1 MELREGEGFIRA
13 MDAILLHAKP
23 NEEGRGAGDV
33 TQTCNDG
40 NGGTFPSEDR
50 ATGIDFAKDI
60 LRDAGNRGINGEAEA
75 RLVTGDFGEFDR
87 EAAGAVF
94 LEVGFEALPDMR
106 RGLVRHQTAGEL
118 GESMGRNDRLGSG
131 TAVTAVDAIDLN
143 GRAEGVT
150 DDSRHAAF
158 AADGEDADLFFV
170 GVLVK
175 ASLGGEGEFCLG
187 GVDDAV
193 AEALDGDGT
202 VGIVQGGDELGDA
215 LRGVGGQAAV
225 LAGVKVILRPAE
237 GDSEV
242 DDTAQ
247 AGDDGRTPGGIFA
260 GVSHQQDVRG
270 ETATE
275 VKRLFCEEPT
285 AALFLSLED
294 NPSGREFFTAFD
306 GGTEALKKGKPLPFV
321 VLRAA
326 GIDAA
331 LSLGGSERLRLPKVD
346 GVNGLDVVV
355 PIEQDRTA
363 GVIGGAF
370 GQDERGLGTIATN
383 ELGGEAERAQEGADP
398 IGAGDTIRQMRGVA
412 ADRREAQEGEIV
424 GEDGGTIG
432 REPGIEG
439 VFSHD
444 GSLFE

>member
-75 RLVTGDFGEFDR
+75 RLVTGDFGELDR
-87 EAAGAVF
+87 EAARAVF

-118 GESMGRNDRLGSG
+118 GESMGRNDRLGAG
-131 TAVTAVDAIDLN
+131 TAVTAMDAIDLD
-143 GRAEGVT
+143 GRAEGVA
-150 DDSRHAAF
+150 DDGGHAAF
-158 AADGEDADLFFV
+158 AADGEDSDLFFIR
-170 GVLVK
+170 VLVK
-175 ASLGGEGEFCLG
+175 TALGGEGKFGFG
-187 GVDDAV
+187 GVDNTI
-193 AEALDGDGT
+193 AEALDCDGT

-215 LRGVGGQAAV
+215 LRRVGSQTAV
-225 LAGVKVILRPAE
+225 LAGVEVILRPAK

-242 DDTAQ
+242 DDATQ
-247 AGDDGRTPGGIFA
+247 AGDDGRAPRGVFSGI
-260 GVSHQQDVRG
+260 SHQQDVRG

-285 AALFLSLED
+285 ATLFLSLED
-294 NPSGREFFTAFD
+294 NSNGRELFATLD
-306 GGTEALKKGKPLPFV
+306 GGAEALKQGEPLSLV

-331 LSLGGSERLRLPKVD
+331 LALGGVERLCLPKVD

-370 GQDERGLGTIATN
+370 GQDEWGFGTVAVD
-383 ELGGEAERAQEGADP
+383 ELSGEAERTQEGADP